1 MKIMFNILFIINT
14 KKNIIYYLFKLID
27 FYILYIYILLYKIFK
42 YRNLYKNKIFIK
54 YE

>member
-27 FYILYIYILLYKIFK
+27 FYYIYIFCYIKFLSIEICIK
-42 YRNLYKNKIFIK
+42 IK
-54 YE
+54 YL